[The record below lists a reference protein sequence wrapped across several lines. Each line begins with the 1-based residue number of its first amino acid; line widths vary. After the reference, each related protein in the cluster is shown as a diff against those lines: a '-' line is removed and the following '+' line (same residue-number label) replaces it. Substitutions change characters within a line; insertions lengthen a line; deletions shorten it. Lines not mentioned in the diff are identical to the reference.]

1 MTIITYFIVKIKK
14 VLHFCI
20 TFQSIFEEILDILR
34 IYCRY
39 NCLKNTMKFSN
50 FYKTLIFVT
59 LLSFLASGC
68 KGPDGKFKLPG
79 GDARKTPAD
88 PKLRVQQNLREGKGI
103 RFNDAFKKRGGV
115 FDFASSNELWRASL
129 DVIDFMPLSSV
140 NYSGG
145 IIITDWYSEKNSPNE
160 SIKISIRFLTNEIRS
175 DALDVKIFSRKCID
189 SLVNC
194 SVSNLSGNLTTEIKK
209 EILKKAAI
217 YKQQGVEESTNKDFV
232 YPDTSG
238 GVF

>member
-1 MTIITYFIVKIKK
+1 
-14 VLHFCI
+14 
-20 TFQSIFEEILDILR
+20 
-34 IYCRY
+34 
-39 NCLKNTMKFSN
+39 MKFSRI
-50 FYKTLIFVT
+50 YKTLIF
-59 LLSFLASGC
+59 LFILPLFFISC

-88 PKLRVQQNLREGKGI
+88 PKLRVQQNLRDGKGL
-103 RFNDAFKKRGGV
+103 RFNDAFKKRGGT

-145 IIITDWYSEKNSPNE
+145 IIITDWYSEKSSPNE

-175 DALDVKIFSRKCID
+175 DALDVKIFSRKCFD
-189 SLVNC
+189 SLINC
-194 SVSNLSGNLTTEIKK
+194 NVSNLSGNLSTEIKK
-209 EILKKAAI
+209 EILKKAAG
-217 YKQQGVEESTNKDFV
+217 YKTKNKEENTNKDFV